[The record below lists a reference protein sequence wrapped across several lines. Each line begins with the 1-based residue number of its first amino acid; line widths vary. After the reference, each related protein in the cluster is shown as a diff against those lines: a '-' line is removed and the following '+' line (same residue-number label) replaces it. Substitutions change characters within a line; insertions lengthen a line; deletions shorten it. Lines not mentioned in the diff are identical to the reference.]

1 MEPLLELKGLTKHFG
16 GLSALNNLDLVVA
29 KGEII
34 GLIGPNGAGKTTAFN
49 VIMGIFA
56 PSKGKVIF
64 KGKDITGLNP
74 HVIVQK
80 GLVRSF
86 QRTIL
91 FGEMTILQN
100 ILLGFHLASRIGFLG
115 CLFNTTS
122 TRNNQKIMLEKA
134 EEIADFI
141 GLGNIRNQYAKNLP
155 HGNQRL
161 LGVAIALAT
170 NPDLI
175 LMDEPVTGMNAEE
188 TDSMM
193 NKIRQIRDRG
203 VTILLVE
210 HDMRLVMNI
219 CERLCVL
226 NFGSKIAEGTP
237 EQICQ
242 NREVITAYLGSAY
255 ASAC

>member
-1 MEPLLELKGLTKHFG
+1 MALLEIKGLTKHFG
-16 GLSALNNLDLVVA
+16 GLSALNNLDLTVK
-29 KGEII
+29 KGEIV

-49 VIMGIFA
+49 VIMGTFA
-56 PSKGKVIF
+56 PSKGKVLF
-64 KGKDITGLNP
+64 KGKDITGLKP
-74 HVIVQK
+74 HIIVQK

-91 FGEMTILQN
+91 FSEMTILQN
-100 ILLGFHLASRIGFLG
+100 ILLGFHLAARTGFWG
-115 CLFNTTS
+115 CLFNTAS
-122 TRNNQKIMLEKA
+122 TRNRQKMAFEKA
-134 EEIADFI
+134 EEIADFM
-141 GLGNIRNQYAKNLP
+141 GLGNIKSQYAKNLP

-193 NKIRQIRDRG
+193 GKIRQIRDRG

-226 NFGSKIAEGTP
+226 DFGTKIAEGSP
-237 EQICQ
+237 EQICK
-242 NREVITAYLGSAY
+242 NREVITAYLGSEY
-255 ASAC
+255 ASAS